1 MQVRKAGS
9 YAEVLLHFRP
19 SKLQLRTRRDD
30 GATLQLLQQ
39 TGRSWSVIISV
50 PIKHAQFGGHFD
62 CEMHP
67 VVLSTP
73 MRDGCVPIHR
83 KCVSLS
89 LSLSLSFSFSFSLF
103 SHLHSSHFRPPP
115 AAALYVTHRVVE
127 SLQTSLNGAVIV
139 VSDTGCPLVTK
150 AEVSQQNGAEGTIV
164 LNSRYS
170 LWVSEQ
176 TPRHLRHLQRGI
188 YSPIA
193 ATSYEGGL
201 KLLEAI
207 EANSRVAGKHPL
219 DDDGSIVLVTPSTLR
234 VRVRSKRCKSRRKSG
249 ARPPG

>member
-1 MQVRKAGS
+1 M
-9 YAEVLLHFRP
+9 LLHFRP

-83 KCVSLS
+83 KCVS
-89 LSLSLSFSFSFSLF
+89 FSFSFSLF
-103 SHLHSSHFRPPP
+103 LFSFALFSLSSPPP
-115 AAALYVTHRVVE
+115 PLPSTSRHRVVE

-164 LNSRYS
+164 LNSKYS

>member
-1 MQVRKAGS
+1 
-9 YAEVLLHFRP
+9 
-19 SKLQLRTRRDD
+19 
-30 GATLQLLQQ
+30 
-39 TGRSWSVIISV
+39 
-50 PIKHAQFGGHFD
+50 
-62 CEMHP
+62 
-67 VVLSTP
+67 
-73 MRDGCVPIHR
+73 
-83 KCVSLS
+83 
-89 LSLSLSFSFSFSLF
+89 
-103 SHLHSSHFRPPP
+103 
-115 AAALYVTHRVVE
+115 
-127 SLQTSLNGAVIV
+127 
-139 VSDTGCPLVTK
+139 VTK
-150 AEVSQQNGAEGTIV
+150 AEVSQQNGAGGTIV
-164 LNSRYS
+164 LNSKYS